1 MLVDAVELRV
11 LAPAVFYDQYDLK
24 FLADGIAAG
33 LERLCAGREDGLRMT
48 FAFRSFSPDFEL
60 PFTSGAEVARIRGG
74 QGDSEQERVLTEA
87 MKNTQLVWA

>member
-1 MLVDAVELRV
+1 
-11 LAPAVFYDQYDLK
+11 
-24 FLADGIAAG
+24 
-33 LERLCAGREDGLRMT
+33 MT